1 MDRLNRMPGPSNA
14 QPSSLRGLPENPAHG
29 RRPVPNSA
37 ATSNGPPPPLPP
49 VPNLRNASS
58 NATLSA
64 SSSMTPSQV
73 ISLAR
78 EAMRNALESEKSQAA
93 EAGAVAPGLRSGV
106 TIDLSRKNIHKLP
119 EEVVDIVK
127 DELERSVLPKS
138 PSRTA
143 KSLTHFYIHRLALSH
158 NQLSSL
164 PARFSECT
172 SLRYLNI
179 RGNQIKEFPLPVWDT
194 L

>member
-1 MDRLNRMPGPSNA
+1 
-14 QPSSLRGLPENPAHG
+14 
-29 RRPVPNSA
+29 
-37 ATSNGPPPPLPP
+37 